1 MKKLAKD
8 KMLRALS
15 NVSYTKGCYESEME
29 QESLRLEAEI
39 KL

>member
-15 NVSYTKGCYESEME
+15 NVSYAKGRYESEME
-29 QESLRLEAEI
+29 QESLRMEAEI

>member
-15 NVSYTKGCYESEME
+15 NVSYAKGCYESEME